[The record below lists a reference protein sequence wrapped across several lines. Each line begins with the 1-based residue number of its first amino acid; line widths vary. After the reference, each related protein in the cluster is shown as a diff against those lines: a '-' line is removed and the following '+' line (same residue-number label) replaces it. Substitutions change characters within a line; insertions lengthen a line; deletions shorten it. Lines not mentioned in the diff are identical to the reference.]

1 MDIVIVGDGKVGFTL
16 ASQLDH
22 EGHNGAVIDNKT
34 AVLEKT
40 LNSLDV
46 VGAWQWGHARNLVKG

>member
-22 EGHNGAVIDNKT
+22 EGHNVTVIDNKT

-40 LNSLDV
+40 LNSLDAV
-46 VGAWQWGHARNLVKG
+46 SYTHLRAHET

>member
-22 EGHNGAVIDNKT
+22 EGHNVTVIDNKT